1 MVSTAYKVADAAAA
15 AQADHTASASLAG
28 SIPAVAAAAG
38 RGEAVVF
45 AHAAADV
52 DAERRFLPSL
62 YTPCRARLHSH
73 DSRSR
78 SCLQIV
84 KVNDACV
91 VVPVPLV
98 QKRRSDYKV
107 N

>member
-1 MVSTAYKVADAAAA
+1 MVSTVYKVADAAA
-15 AQADHTASASLAG
+15 AQADHTASVSLAG

-78 SCLQIV
+78 SYLQIE
-84 KVNDACV
+84 VNDACV
-91 VVPVPLV
+91 VVPVLLV